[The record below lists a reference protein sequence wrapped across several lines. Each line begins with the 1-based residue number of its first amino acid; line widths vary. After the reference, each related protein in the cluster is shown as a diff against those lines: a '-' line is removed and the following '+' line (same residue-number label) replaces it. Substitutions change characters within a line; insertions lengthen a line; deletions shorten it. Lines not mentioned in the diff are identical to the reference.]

1 MKKLIKLL
9 IATIFLLISFV
20 FIIDID
26 VIFTSKQYIKND
38 YSELKNVDCILI
50 LGAGIWDDEPSP
62 MLKDRLDKGIELYK
76 NNVSG
81 KLLIKMVF
89 LKE

>member
-9 IATIFLLISFV
+9 ITTIFLLISFI
-20 FIIDID
+20 FIINID

-76 NNVSG
+76 NNV
-81 KLLIKMVF
+81 IN
-89 LKE
+89 

>member
-38 YSELKNVDCILI
+38 YSELKNVDC
-50 LGAGIWDDEPSP
+50 
-62 MLKDRLDKGIELYK
+62 
-76 NNVSG
+76 
-81 KLLIKMVF
+81 
-89 LKE
+89 